1 MSYSLQF
8 EDTTIGYRRRGVGV
22 TAVVEDVTLAVEQGQ
37 TLALVGQ
44 SGSGKSTLAAAAV
57 GLLASNGQILDGDI
71 RLDGESVLGKR
82 EKDWR
87 RLRGELL
94 GYIPQDPLSSLDP
107 VQRIGSRL
115 VSDIRLHR
123 RVGKVEAAEI
133 AERLLE
139 RVGVHD
145 SQSKLGSYPHELS
158 GGQLQRILIALALSG
173 NPRLLIADEPTSALD
188 VTVQRTILE
197 LLDELKEEL
206 GLSVLLI
213 THDLALAADHSDDL
227 AVINQ
232 GRIVDY
238 GPVEALLEAP
248 ESDYTKQLFE
258 DVPALSPDR
267 YQGFEQAFAVAVS
280 ENADAELTRLTRSPA
295 IEVHSL
301 HKTFSG
307 SASPVLRDVD
317 LVARAGEIHALVGES
332 GSGKTTMARIV
343 AGLTSFESGTVH
355 VAGDTVESEPALTNP
370 RARKL
375 QMVYQNPLA
384 ALDPRFTVQR
394 LVEEPLAVHQ
404 ELTAKQRR
412 GRALEVLDQV
422 ALSEELIR
430 RRPAELS
437 GGQRQRVAIAR
448 ALVNAPDVL
457 VLDEPTSALDVTV
470 QRQIVDLLVDLQK
483 ERGLTYLFISHDL
496 SLVRQIADRV
506 TVLEQGRVVES
517 GSATQLF
524 GSPKHAYT
532 QKLIE
537 SIPGQRARSLV
548 AV

>member
-1 MSYSLQF
+1 MSHSLQF
-8 EDTTIGYRRRGVGV
+8 ENVTIGYRRRGSGV
-22 TAVVEDVTLAVEQGQ
+22 TAVVEGASLAVSQGQ

-57 GLLASNGQILDGDI
+57 GLMAANGQILDGDI
-71 RLDGESVLGKR
+71 RVEGESVRGKTER
-82 EKDWR
+82 QWR

-115 VSDIRLHR
+115 VNDIRLHR
-123 RVGKVEAAEI
+123 SVGKADARRIAEQLLNRVGIRDA
-133 AERLLE
+133 
-139 RVGVHD
+139 
-145 SQSKLGSYPHELS
+145 SSKLASYPHELS
-158 GGQLQRILIALALSG
+158 GGQLQRILIALAIAG

-188 VTVQRTILE
+188 VTVQRTILD
-197 LLDELKEEL
+197 LLDELKEDL

-227 AVINQ
+227 AVINK

-238 GPVEALLEAP
+238 GPVGTLLEAP
-248 ESDYTKQLFE
+248 GDDYTKQLFE
-258 DVPALSPDR
+258 DVPALSPER
-267 YQGFEQAFAVAVS
+267 YADQRRQLTVTDS
-280 ENADAELTRLTRSPA
+280 ESFDAKLQNLTSAPA
-295 IEVHSL
+295 IEIRAL
-301 HKTFSG
+301 RKTFPG
-307 SASPVLRDVD
+307 AESPVLTDVD
-317 LVARAGEIHALVGES
+317 LLVRPGEIHALVGES
-332 GSGKTTMARIV
+332 GSGKTTLARVV
-343 AGLTSFESGTVH
+343 AGLSSFEAGTVRL
-355 VAGDTVESEPALTNP
+355 ADEELENEPPLTNP
-370 RARKL
+370 RAEKL
-375 QMVYQNPLA
+375 QLVYQNPLA
-384 ALDPRFTVQR
+384 ALDPRFTVHR
-394 LVEEPLAVHQ
+394 LIEEPLVIHQ
-404 ELTAKQRR
+404 ELSGRQRR
-412 GRALEVLDQV
+412 EKVLEVLDHV
-422 ALSEELIR
+422 ALSEELLR

-496 SLVRQIADRV
+496 SLVHQVADRV

-517 GSATQLF
+517 GPAAQLF
-524 GSPKHAYT
+524 SSPKHAYT

-537 SIPGQRARSLV
+537 SIPGQRARSLA